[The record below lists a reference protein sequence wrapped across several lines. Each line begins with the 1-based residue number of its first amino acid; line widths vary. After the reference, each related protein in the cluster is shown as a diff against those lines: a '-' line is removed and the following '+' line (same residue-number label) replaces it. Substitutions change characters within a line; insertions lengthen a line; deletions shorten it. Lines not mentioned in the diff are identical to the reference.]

1 MKISVII
8 PVLNERA
15 SLAAT
20 LAAISRAVR
29 VAVSEAE
36 IIVVDGGS
44 TDGTRE
50 WLGQKLN
57 PDPCFLNPDELKT
70 ADGYSQQTSGN
81 RDQDSGFRLPKLFVL
96 DAERGRGVQLQAGAK
111 VATGDVLLFL
121 HGDCLLPSDGLKLLT
136 EALNDE
142 QCAGGCFLIG
152 FPEPASWSLRV
163 IARGINARTSVTR
176 TGTGDQGIFVRREV
190 YDAIGGF
197 RAWPLF
203 EDVDLVTRLKRRGK
217 FAVLKSV
224 ITISPRRYVAHG
236 PWRTTLLMYAL
247 RIGYWT
253 GISPV
258 KLREWFVD
266 VRR

>member
-20 LAAISRAVR
+20 LAAISRAVQ
-29 VAVSEAE
+29 VADSPAE
-36 IIVVDGGS
+36 VIIVDGGS

-50 WLGQKLN
+50 WLEQQLN
-57 PDPCFLNPDELKT
+57 PDSCLLNPEELKA
-70 ADGYSQQTSGN
+70 ADGYSQQTSGIRN
-81 RDQDSGFRLPKLFVL
+81 QESGISLPILVVL
-96 DAERGRGVQLQAGAK
+96 EAERGRGMQLRAGAK

-121 HGDCLLPSDGLKLLT
+121 HGDCLLPPDGLKLLT
-136 EALNDE
+136 EALTDGLY
-142 QCAGGCFLIG
+142 AGGCFLIG

-163 IARGINARTSVTR
+163 IARGINARTRATR

-224 ITISPRRYVAHG
+224 ITISPRRYLAHG

>member
-1 MKISVII
+1 MKISVVI
-8 PVLNERA
+8 PVLNECA

-20 LAAISRAVR
+20 LAAISRAAR
-29 VAVSEAE
+29 VAGSEAE

-50 WLGQKLN
+50 WLGQQLN
-57 PDPCFLNPDELKT
+57 PESCFLNPDELKT
-70 ADGYSQQTSGN
+70 ADGYSQQTSGI
-81 RDQDSGFRLPKLFVL
+81 SLPKLFVL

-121 HGDCLLPSDGLKLLT
+121 HGDCLLPPEGLKLLA
-136 EALNDE
+136 EVMNDG
-142 QCAGGCFLIG
+142 QYAGGCFLIA
-152 FPEPASWSLRV
+152 FPEPVSWSLRV
-163 IARGINARTSVTR
+163 IARGINARTRVTR

-190 YDAIGGF
+190 YEAIGGF

-224 ITISPRRYVAHG
+224 ITISPRRYLAHG

-247 RIGYWT
+247 RAGYWI

>member
-1 MKISVII
+1 MKISVVI

-20 LAAISRAVR
+20 LAAISRAVQ
-29 VAVSEAE
+29 VAGTEAE
-36 IIVVDGGS
+36 IIIVDGGS

-50 WLGQKLN
+50 WLAHKLN
-57 PDPCFLNPDELKT
+57 PDSCSLNPEQKKSD
-70 ADGYSQQTSGN
+70 DCFQQTSGIRN
-81 RDQDSGFRLPKLFVL
+81 QDSGFSLPTLVVL
-96 DAERGRGVQLQAGAK
+96 DAERGRGVQLQTGAK
-111 VATGDVLLFL
+111 AATGETLLFL
-121 HGDCLLPSDGLKLLT
+121 HGDCLLPPDGLKVVT
-136 EALNDE
+136 EALNDG
-142 QCAGGCFLIG
+142 QCTGGCFLVG
-152 FPEPASWSLRV
+152 FAEPTSLSLRV
-163 IARGINARTSVTR
+163 IARGINARTRATR

-190 YDAIGGF
+190 YEAISGF

-224 ITISPRRYVAHG
+224 ITISPRRYLANG

-247 RIGYWT
+247 RIGYWL

-258 KLREWFVD
+258 KLSEWFVD